1 MHFLQ
6 GTRNKESRLKTASRG
21 INRLANTMDGQ
32 HFISLTKKNA
42 GLTSGQRC
50 LQESDKLWA
59 QNVTERYEKLIN
71 ANPLKSSLTRS

>member
-1 MHFLQ
+1 MQ
-6 GTRNKESRLKTASRG
+6 GTLKKESRIRPLVEALTDW
-21 INRLANTMDGQ
+21 LAQWTDGQ
-32 HFISLTKKNA
+32 YLISLTKKNA

-59 QNVTERYEKLIN
+59 QNVAERYEKLIK